1 MNSTVRKDISYS
13 QITRNNDIIGE
24 NMQKERGSNTNVADT
39 QNRDSNME
47 KLIHGMF
54 NELKEKFVNQINSLV
69 TRIINIEKKMNYL
82 LNEQEDWNNQND

>member
-1 MNSTVRKDISYS
+1 
-13 QITRNNDIIGE
+13 
-24 NMQKERGSNTNVADT
+24 MQKERGSNTNVADT